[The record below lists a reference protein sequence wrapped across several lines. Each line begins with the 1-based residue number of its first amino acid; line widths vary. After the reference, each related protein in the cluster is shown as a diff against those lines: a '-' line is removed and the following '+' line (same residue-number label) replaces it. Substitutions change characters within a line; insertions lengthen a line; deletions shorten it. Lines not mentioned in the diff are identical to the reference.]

1 MTRVPRAA
9 EYSLGA
15 SPVRDQASLET
26 TEEDTRKPGGE
37 GVERDP
43 AVGSKEPSCARSRR
57 PRERE
62 CLLWTIGRLD
72 TGVLRHAG

>member
-9 EYSLGA
+9 EHGCGA

-43 AVGSKEPSCARSRR
+43 AVGSKEASCARSRC
-57 PRERE
+57 PGERE
-62 CLLWTIGRLD
+62 CLLWTICRLD
-72 TGVLRHAG
+72 TGALRHAG